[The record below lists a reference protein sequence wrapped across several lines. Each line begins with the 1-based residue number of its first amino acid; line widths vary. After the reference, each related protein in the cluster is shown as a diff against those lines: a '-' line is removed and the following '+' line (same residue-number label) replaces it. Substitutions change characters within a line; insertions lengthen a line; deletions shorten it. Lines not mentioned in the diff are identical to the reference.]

1 MPHSVSRRDFLRL
14 SAAASA
20 GALFAAC
27 AAPVAPAAPGAEAGG
42 AAAASLEIWTYPRTE
57 NDAEIVYK
65 PMMEKFNGLFPDITT
80 HIDVQPWGGRREKL
94 YAAAAAG
101 TPPDIWF
108 ATTDTVPAYIEKDVI
123 LPLSDLITAEELA
136 DQSEAEIAAAS
147 MDGQLYMPLTEAEVN
162 CFAYNGGLLRELGY
176 DPATAKIETWDEL
189 FALAEQAKA
198 KNYYVESLSTME
210 WAEWLDTLH
219 EAGGSAFT
227 EDRTKSRM
235 TEQPAIDT
243 LTRWV
248 TEYQNGWVP
257 LEYAI
262 GSVDESE
269 GLPDYWLGLEQ
280 VTSRREDAACVQDVE
295 ANPELEYVM
304 GHPRRKDASLPPI
317 AGIVSGQGWA
327 ITKLSKQ
334 PEAALTWVKFMITP
348 ENITLYCTLA
358 WATPVGTKSREGW
371 EPAPCV
377 LDYVNQ
383 FGPYLFA
390 GVDTNT
396 LWQES
401 KVVCGPHFQAAVL
414 GVETVEQALEACD
427 TELNALLQEKY
438 G

>member
-1 MPHSVSRRDFLRL
+1 M
-14 SAAASA
+14 
-20 GALFAAC
+20 
-27 AAPVAPAAPGAEAGG
+27 
-42 AAAASLEIWTYPRTE
+42 
-57 NDAEIVYK
+57 
-65 PMMEKFNGLFPDITT
+65 
-80 HIDVQPWGGRREKL
+80 
-94 YAAAAAG
+94 
-101 TPPDIWF
+101 
-108 ATTDTVPAYIEKDVI
+108 
-123 LPLSDLITAEELA
+123 
-136 DQSEAEIAAAS
+136 
-147 MDGQLYMPLTEAEVN
+147 
-162 CFAYNGGLLRELGY
+162 
-176 DPATAKIETWDEL
+176 
-189 FALAEQAKA
+189 
-198 KNYYVESLSTME
+198 
-210 WAEWLDTLH
+210 
-219 EAGGSAFT
+219 
-227 EDRTKSRM
+227 
-235 TEQPAIDT
+235 
-243 LTRWV
+243 
-248 TEYQNGWVP
+248 
-257 LEYAI
+257 
-262 GSVDESE
+262 
-269 GLPDYWLGLEQ
+269 
-280 VTSRREDAACVQDVE
+280 E

-358 WATPVGTKSREGW
+358 GATPVGTKSREGW